1 MPENNF
7 GPVIGGVTFRTD
19 VGTSVEKCNIKYD
32 KNGNKIYCVWFTDTD
47 NNNSASYIEYP
58 QQKNRASVL
67 GSSLFRF
74 NNAYMRGSKSP
85 DNIILHD
92 CHNCTVDVSLDNN
105 FTLTPNS
112 HKNSV
117 KASEREDT
125 VNIFNGSNNTV
136 KAGNGDRLAFWQGHR
151 VVKEYHGGLYAKTQ
165 GTYNQ
170 ERGKIK

>member
-1 MPENNF
+1 MPEHNF

-19 VGTSVEKCNIKYD
+19 VGTSVGKCNIKYD
-32 KNGNKIYCVWFTDTD
+32 KNGKKIYCVWFTDTVH
-47 NNNSASYIEYP
+47 NNSASYIEYP
-58 QQKNRASVL
+58 QQKNRAAVL
-67 GSSLFRF
+67 GSNLFSF

-85 DNIILHD
+85 DDIMLKD

-105 FTLTPNS
+105 YTLTPNS

-117 KASEREDT
+117 KAGDV

-136 KAGNGDRLAFWQGHR
+136 KAGNGDSIAFWQGR
-151 VVKEYHGGLYAKTQ
+151 QVVKEYYGGLYARTQ